1 MDHIEE
7 CGIVDEGPMAAMAPP
22 APEMDK
28 GNPVTVSVSMNAS
41 GKEHVADLLDMMK
54 NAGLGDTG
62 PAADKMMS
70 PRMDMERLVGIMDDP
85 KIPGKDDVPGDADV
99 DDSSCM
105 DDIDAD
111 EAYSAGDENAE
122 GMVSNCCSAPVQD
135 ERDGTG
141 RCSACGEGCEAVA
154 EEVAT
159 EDMSGEGTYNVKVKG
174 KNMASQ
180 NELAR
185 LAGMSGSSDTDV
197 DEAGDYANEP
207 DPQYGDMSD
216 AIPDGNDLN
225 RKKKSYA
232 ATQDGDNPMAVESDD
247 NYVGAVEYHDG
258 TTIYPKIGDTVEL
271 FYSDYT
277 DSDDEADHKPNAV
290 GKIVGKGKRDDEA
303 FIIKWKDNTTGNIE
317 QDEFSAADEFY
328 ILNKD
333 RSDPSRIKG
342 RKQGELPMPGG
353 KTNRRNVRNT
363 AGNEDM
369 VETIKS
375 QLLAALQEKKGKPDF
390 PDIDNDGDTK
400 EPMKK
405 ALKDKGSK
413 PKKGEVPPQFK
424 K

>member
-54 NAGLGDTG
+54 NAGLGDAG

-70 PRMDMERLVGIMDDP
+70 PRMDMERLAGIMDDP
-85 KIPGKDDVPGDADV
+85 KIPGKDDVPGDADI

-111 EAYSAGDENAE
+111 VDEGAVKTAMIDDAETMDKEDFCGKYMAQGMDKAECEEQWNSVNEAE
-122 GMVSNCCSAPVQD
+122 
-135 ERDGTG
+135 
-141 RCSACGEGCEAVA
+141 
-154 EEVAT
+154 T

-232 ATQDGDNPMAVESDD
+232 ATQDGDNPMAVE
-247 NYVGAVEYHDG
+247 N
-258 TTIYPKIGDTVEL
+258 
-271 FYSDYT
+271 
-277 DSDDEADHKPNAV
+277 
-290 GKIVGKGKRDDEA
+290 
-303 FIIKWKDNTTGNIE
+303 IK
-317 QDEFSAADEFY
+317 AA
-328 ILNKD
+328 L
-333 RSDPSRIKG
+333 
-342 RKQGELPMPGG
+342 M
-353 KTNRRNVRNT
+353 
-363 AGNEDM
+363 
-369 VETIKS
+369 
-375 QLLAALQEKKGKPDF
+375 AALQEKKLSEGELPAALKAYQAKKGKGKAPAKGKSKSGKMPMDAGK
-390 PDIDNDGDTK
+390 DGKKGTKDDKPAFLTK
-400 EPMKK
+400 EGVATKDCPKCGAPGKK
-405 ALKDKGSK
+405 KLMACSTCGCS
-413 PKKGEVPPQFK
+413 
-424 K
+424 

>member
-7 CGIVDEGPMAAMAPP
+7 CGIGEGPMGMAPP
-22 APEMDK
+22 AMAPEMDK
-28 GNPVTVSVSMNAS
+28 GNPVTVNVNMNAS

-54 NAGLGDTG
+54 NAGLGGAEEVG
-62 PAADKMMS
+62 PKMLS
-70 PRMDMERLVGIMDDP
+70 PRMDMERLSAMMDEPEMENTQPGMEPDPDSDDEVEEGAAKNAMMDD
-85 KIPGKDDVPGDADV
+85 AE
-99 DDSSCM
+99 SM
-105 DDIDAD
+105 DKEDFCEKYMAQGMDRAECEEQWNLMN
-111 EAYSAGDENAE
+111 EAE
-122 GMVSNCCSAPVQD
+122 
-135 ERDGTG
+135 
-141 RCSACGEGCEAVA
+141 
-154 EEVAT
+154 T
-159 EDMSGEGTYNVKVKG
+159 EDMSDEGTYTIKVKG
-174 KNMASQ
+174 KNMDSQ
-180 NELAR
+180 DELAR
-185 LAGMSGSSDTDV
+185 LAGMSSSSDIDV